1 MQINFESS
9 FLTDLTRIDNKVLI
23 NKCVIGTKSYN
34 PEVVYNEDTN
44 VVHICLSGVDNE
56 GVNQIEFYY
65 GDDLKAF
72 TITNEDPIVFN
83 PDRTLFEFSFPEKPK
98 AEVGCPWLTQDTE
111 FLESPGVELGKS
123 FYKNIEISDSSLI
136 WKESIGKY
144 VTDRGISDDH
154 SYDVERLD
162 TKSGELVERPI
173 KFRSYTSLV
182 IDQGNWEIDTVTVSK
197 TVKQDIYSKISA
209 SYFQVW
215 NSPMEDSEIDYSK
228 IPDCREAYD
237 EYLDPGNL
245 VFGNTDCFQY
255 IKYSTE
261 GQLLKGMRITGTP
274 GSKVTVLFNREYS
287 GGSFTEFECVVGK
300 DGTGEVMFTD
310 LPYYHLN
317 GIITSGPS
325 KIENI
330 ETIIYRDDVIEE
342 EIPNPDSTYLVEINN
357 IPGSIKIFGYC
368 DYIEYE
374 KYLGVIKEIKRG
386 QQSID
391 SIPGIEIIE
400 LEKDP
405 SFNSSIDNLSRS
417 INYNTSNFTS
427 QNFITS
433 IYQVIIRNNIEVNG
447 NILTTS
453 RLESDYKIKIEQEGI
468 IWKFSTLPDYE
479 MEDDDLNIYLLK
491 YPSGY
496 SRTLKIL
503 TNIEDFDF
511 GKLVVE
517 MEPEISEY
525 FQYNLSYQG
534 TILVDGEYWKE
545 IWLVLTT
552 KSENDTGDWR
562 PKNNLSNPIKTSLRY
577 DGKVI
582 NSISFY
588 AIQLR
593 QIELELE
600 VWEETLP
607 GKFTKVNGD
616 SLTIY
621 NSITKNFIIVKSGLG
636 NGSWYYYDLT
646 EMNKFY
652 LTDSNSN
659 VTNQGNIFNR
669 VGSGDI
675 IDLGTSESSPTR
687 SRVERILNVNRSDLI
702 NNIGVL
708 TITENAGYP
717 GSWRDLLNTS
727 TINLEVNRILNNI
740 YILVGTSQD
749 SVKAE
754 DLELEVTKIGVYEI
768 TVLTNFKFVAEVE
781 ESGYLRFLDGST
793 LSTRKEFYTGY
804 SGYHTLRLALTGL
817 DDSGKIGNSVLEI
830 RSGNVSRK
838 VTVKV
843 SDNLE
848 VTHQMLNKNYD
859 SSGYPTIKPNV
870 IRISNNG
877 ALVTNNKFFYSS
889 TTTPKIEYVDIDG
902 TSEDT
907 AIFKTNEY
915 KAHRSNVTI
924 SVPNSQRLSYT
935 KYPIKSFG
943 SIKESSLSYSSEEGL
958 PIEYFFYMKGKEH
971 RIWYSENLYDFSNID
986 DSNVPTESNIYIDAS
1001 GTSGKSVYIV
1011 SRYNDNRTFGITLPS
1026 RTEQKIVR
1034 NNLEAVLSMKD
1045 MNKLSSPDE
1054 ITQIEYYIPI
1064 QVECNVENNGGNVY
1078 LGSFDFSAATRISE
1092 GSIPEVIDV
1101 SDEVIEAE
1109 GINASY
1115 IKNYILNDST
1125 QNLKI
1130 RIFQRGT
1137 SDNVF
1142 NIYSDI
1148 SDFGVDADTKYV
1160 IPEVGNSIYITNV
1173 SCSLSPSGG
1182 SQCIVTPEFSRGFF
1196 LVKVDSKDRV
1206 GESEQHWYNYYM
1218 SSSTVTSLASN
1229 IDYTLTINATYN
1241 LGTKTFTSNFKR
1253 YGCNYGFVIQVGSVT
1268 WCGLG
1273 NAKSATSESIVRVNI
1288 PAKGGGPYV
1297 LHAGVSYL
1305 VNGVDY
1311 NQALLV
1317 PTEYEFIGE
1326 YKPLD
1331 ITWEDGNLDDSGN
1344 LLITFL
1350 PRTRYDSEEKHYLMR
1365 VSKPHEYYPM
1375 NLYVDFVQAPYA
1387 EDSYVINFE
1396 RPTVNVLS
1404 DGTMV
1409 GDEKIKF
1416 SHNLN
1421 ESTFKNLSFGWKD
1434 SSSIPDFDSLRSLDT
1449 KEIVQEGSSG
1459 YVRFKFKP
1467 NGSRTFINGVIA
1479 AYINGVEVGSFGVKQ
1494 GYLCIQTRAFR
1505 KYPPNGPDDGP
1516 TDKLSRESTIPLYAS
1531 YEYHHGYVAV
1541 PVIYGACKANN
1552 DNSRN
1557 VTGGSAGRTVFNLNV
1572 YRYEYFDNSEVSL
1585 DLSNLNARVELIG
1598 NISPNDIF
1606 TSTGLRLA
1614 LTSSTDYDA
1623 FVDPSLNSGSEYI
1636 TNTYF
1641 STQVPYMEFEYLV
1654 KDEYIRKYYTC
1665 SARGKLTLNVDYLD
1679 KDQVFLFSTAIQKGA
1694 SNEPEDISGFSLSST
1709 NIKFGCEG
1717 GVTKHIAFTP
1727 SFKDLVRISTNCSW
1741 VSNVSLGD
1749 DVISVTARS
1758 NISTDYDKASY
1769 RSGEIILTLV
1779 DPRQTSIVLA
1789 KYVINLEQ
1797 EPDSQSFEIKNIPAV
1812 EPGTNPSSIYITL
1825 TIENDTED
1833 KLDFN
1838 GRIGLHLR
1846 KGGQSDGYFYVAFPD
1861 YATSENNYSLLP
1873 RLAIGNPTTITESNL
1888 NVYSDST
1895 TSRPENYTSGSIVE
1909 VAIYVSTTLG
1919 AETVLTKPYTLTNS
1933 EGGAATFVNGGSY
1946 KIKFTG

>member
-44 VVHICLSGVDNE
+44 VVHICLSGVDDE
-56 GVNQIEFYY
+56 GMSQIEFYY

-98 AEVGCPWLTQDTE
+98 AEIGCPWLTQDTE

-144 VTDRGISDDH
+144 VTDRGVSDDH

-173 KFRSYTSLV
+173 KFRSYTNLV
-182 IDQGNWEIDTVTVSK
+182 IDQGNWEIDTVTVTK

-255 IKYSTE
+255 IKYSME

-300 DGTGEVMFTD
+300 DGVGEVMFTD

-468 IWKFSTLPDYE
+468 VWKFSTLPDYK

-517 MEPEISEY
+517 MESEISEY
-525 FQYNLSYQG
+525 FQYSLSYQG
-534 TILVDGEYWKE
+534 TTLVDGEYWKE

-552 KSENDTGDWR
+552 KSENGTGDWR

-593 QIELELE
+593 QIEPELE

-646 EMNKFY
+646 NMNKFY

-708 TITENAGYP
+708 TITESAGYP

-843 SDNLE
+843 SDNFE
-848 VTHQMLNKNYD
+848 VTHQMLNNNYD

-877 ALVTNNKFFYSS
+877 ALVTNNKLFYSS

-907 AIFKTNEY
+907 PIFKTNEY

-1045 MNKLSSPDE
+1045 MSKLSSPDE

-1078 LGSFDFSAATRISE
+1078 LGSFDFSATTRISE

-1142 NIYSDI
+1142 NIYSDV

-1182 SQCIVTPEFSRGFF
+1182 SQCTVTPEFSRGFF

-1311 NQALLV
+1311 SQALLV

-1331 ITWEDGNLDDSGN
+1331 VTWEDGNLDDSGN

-1375 NLYVDFVQAPYA
+1375 NLYVDFVQAPYT

-1404 DGTMV
+1404 DGTIE

-1421 ESTFKNLSFGWKD
+1421 ESTFKNLSFGW
-1434 SSSIPDFDSLRSLDT
+1434 SGTIPNSPDNLETLETVDIT
-1449 KEIVQEGSSG
+1449 QEGNSG
-1459 YVRFKFKP
+1459 YVRFDFKP
-1467 NGSRTFINGVIA
+1467 NGSRTFLNATIY
-1479 AYINGVEVGSFGVKQ
+1479 AYINGVAVGSFEVRQ
-1494 GYLCIQTRAFR
+1494 GYLSIETVSSN
-1505 KYPPNGPDDGP
+1505 NGP
-1516 TDKLSRESTIPLYAS
+1516 TSYLSRMSTSPINA
-1531 YEYHHGYVAV
+1531 EYTPSRPVV
-1541 PVIYGACKANN
+1541 PTPVYRGPCKAND
-1552 DNSRN
+1552 DNSKQYYSYGAYS
-1557 VTGGSAGRTVFNLNV
+1557 VSRTVFHLII
-1572 YRYEYFDNSEVSL
+1572 YKREYFDSSETQL
-1585 DLSNLNARVELIG
+1585 NINNLNARIEKVGE
-1598 NISPNDIF
+1598 F
-1606 TSTGLRLA
+1606 TSPSIFLNTGLNLSTVGPDFAEDHDAKVNYDLYGREYA
-1614 LTSSTDYDA
+1614 SSTNFAQYA
-1623 FVDPSLNSGSEYI
+1623 PYI
-1636 TNTYF
+1636 E
-1641 STQVPYMEFEYLV
+1641 VEYLV
-1654 KDEYIRKYYTC
+1654 KEEYIRKFYLFT
-1665 SARGKLTLNVDYLD
+1665 ARGKLIIKPDYLE
-1679 KDQVFLFSTAIQKGA
+1679 KEQVFLFSSSVFKDSSG
-1694 SNEPEDISGFSLSST
+1694 EPEDISGFSLSST

-1717 GVTKHIAFTP
+1717 GVTKHVAFTP
-1727 SFKDLVRISTNCSW
+1727 AFKDLVSISTNCSW
-1741 VSNVSLGD
+1741 VSDVSLGD
-1749 DVISVTARS
+1749 DVISVTAQS
-1758 NISTDYDKASY
+1758 NTSTDYDKASY
-1769 RSGEIILTLV
+1769 RSGEIILTMV
-1779 DPRQTSIVLA
+1779 DPRKTSLVLA

-1812 EPGTNPSSIYITL
+1812 DPGTNPSSIYITL
-1825 TIENDTED
+1825 TIDDRSGERV
-1833 KLDFN
+1833 DFN
-1838 GRIGLHLR
+1838 GRVGLHLR
-1846 KGGQSDGYFYVAFPD
+1846 KGGQSDGYFYVALPD
-1861 YATSENNYSLLP
+1861 YEKSKNNYTLYPYSILVDVP
-1873 RLAIGNPTTITESNL
+1873 HSVTESDL
-1888 NVYSDST
+1888 NVYSES
-1895 TSRPENYTSGSIVE
+1895 SSSSPESYIGGSIVE
-1909 VAIYVSTTLG
+1909 AAVYVSTTLG
-1919 AETVLTKPYTLTNS
+1919 AETVMTRPYTLTNS
-1933 EGGAATFVNGGSY
+1933 EGGAATFTNGGSY
-1946 KIKFTG
+1946 KITITD